1 MQLFLGLAEL
11 FKGMLCTYLKQYN
24 DKYSIKNNYSLL
36 IFAYFSV
43 YSKFFCSLSYCQLE
57 LELLRFY
64 CITHISNP
72 LGGFV

>member
-1 MQLFLGLAEL
+1 MQLFLGLAEP
-11 FKGMLCTYLKQYN
+11 FKGMLCTYLKQYI
-24 DKYSIKNNYSLL
+24 DKYSIKNNYLLL

-43 YSKFFCSLSYCQLE
+43 YSKFVCSLSYSQ

-72 LGGFV
+72 LSDFV